1 MSVELNPSGSA
12 TSPNTVRPRIPQ
24 WELLV
29 TEGHVRAARWRKAF
43 PVLLALSIGS
53 IVLAFFIFRLVPVSQ
68 PSTKVADAKAAYAA
82 EQRSAVA
89 AFFQG
94 QSAAVPVTSPQDAAQ
109 AMNPQALNTRLA
121 ELLAFLRDENRLPDN
136 VVRQDA
142 ATFWRGEGSV
152 NEVHAVEDGRT
163 ILIGATV
170 NTAIQGQGYTA
181 PPELRRSYWIFR
193 RPEASWIWRGGAPYD
208 WTQHCLAVAGAV
220 PCARD
225 AVDPSTIPGT
235 IRGLLPD
242 AAFET
247 RP

>member
-1 MSVELNPSGSA
+1 V
-12 TSPNTVRPRIPQ
+12 
-24 WELLV
+24 LV
-29 TEGHVRAARWRKAF
+29 
-43 PVLLALSIGS
+43 ALSIGATL
-53 IVLAFFIFRLVPVSQ
+53 LALFLIRLIPDSQ
-68 PSTKVADAKAAYAA
+68 PSTKVADAKAGYAA

-94 QSAAVPVTSPQDAAQ
+94 QSAAVPDRPPQDAAQ

-121 ELLAFLRDENRLPDN
+121 ELHDYLRNENRLPDS

-142 ATFWRGEGSV
+142 AAFWRGAGGV

-170 NTAIQGQGYTA
+170 NTAWQGQGYTA

-193 RPEASWIWRGGAPYD
+193 RPEASWIWRGGAPHG
-208 WTQHCLAVAGAV
+208 WTRHCLAVASAL
-220 PCARD
+220 PCAGD
-225 AVDPSTIPGT
+225 GVDPTTIPDT
-235 IRGLLPD
+235 MRGLLPV

>member
-1 MSVELNPSGSA
+1 M
-12 TSPNTVRPRIPQ
+12 PQ

-43 PVLLALSIGS
+43 PVLVALSIGTTL
-53 IVLAFFIFRLVPVSQ
+53 LALFLIRLIPDSQ
-68 PSTKVADAKAAYAA
+68 PSTKVADAKAAYAI

-94 QSAAVPVTSPQDAAQ
+94 QSAAVPVTSPQDTAQ

-121 ELLAFLRDENRLPDN
+121 ELLALLRDENRLPDN

-142 ATFWRGEGSV
+142 ATFWRGAGGV
-152 NEVHAVEDGRT
+152 NEVHAVEDDRT

-170 NTAIQGQGYTA
+170 NTAYQGQGYAA
-181 PPELRRSYWIFR
+181 PAELRRSYWIFR
-193 RPEASWIWRGGAPYD
+193 RPEASWIWRGGAPFG
-208 WTQHCLAVAGAV
+208 WTQHCLAVAGAL
-220 PCARD
+220 PCAGD
-225 AVDPSTIPGT
+225 AVDPATIPGT
-235 IRGLLPD
+235 MRGLLPA
-242 AAFET
+242 AAFEA

>member
-1 MSVELNPSGSA
+1 M
-12 TSPNTVRPRIPQ
+12 PQ

-29 TEGHVRAARWRKAF
+29 TEGHVRASRWRKAF
-43 PVLLALSIGS
+43 PVLVGLSIGATL
-53 IVLAFFIFRLVPVSQ
+53 LALFLIRLIPDSQ
-68 PSTKVADAKAAYAA
+68 PSTKVADAKAAYAV

-142 ATFWRGEGSV
+142 ATFWRGAGGV

-163 ILIGATV
+163 ILVGTTV
-170 NTAIQGQGYTA
+170 NTAYQGQGYAA

-193 RPEASWIWRGGAPYD
+193 RPEASWIWRGGAPFG
-208 WTQHCLAVAGAV
+208 WTRHCLAVAGAL
-220 PCARD
+220 PCTENP
-225 AVDPSTIPGT
+225 VDPVTIPGT
-235 IRGLLPD
+235 MRGLLPD

>member
-1 MSVELNPSGSA
+1 M
-12 TSPNTVRPRIPQ
+12 PQ

-43 PVLLALSIGS
+43 PVLVALSIGATL
-53 IVLAFFIFRLVPVSQ
+53 LALLLIRLIPDAQ
-68 PSTKVADAKAAYAA
+68 PSSAVADAKATYAA

-94 QSAAVPVTSPQDAAQ
+94 QSAAVPDTSPQDAAQ
-109 AMNPQALNTRLA
+109 APTPQALNTRLA
-121 ELLAFLRDENRLPDN
+121 ELLAFLRDENRLPDS

-142 ATFWRGEGSV
+142 AAFWRGGWDLDKV
-152 NEVHAVEDGRT
+152 YAVEDGRT

-170 NTAIQGQGYTA
+170 NTAYQGQGYAA

-193 RPEASWIWRGGAPYD
+193 RPEASWIWRGGAPYG
-208 WTQHCLAVAGAV
+208 WTRHCLAVAGAL
-220 PCARD
+220 PCTEN
-225 AVDPSTIPGT
+225 AVDPATIPGT
-235 IRGLLPD
+235 MHGLLPD
-242 AAFET
+242 DAFEV

>member
-1 MSVELNPSGSA
+1 M
-12 TSPNTVRPRIPQ
+12 PQ

-43 PVLLALSIGS
+43 PVLVALSIGATL
-53 IVLAFFIFRLVPVSQ
+53 LALFLIRLIPDSQ
-68 PSTKVADAKAAYAA
+68 PSLRVTDAKAAHVAD
-82 EQRSAVA
+82 QRSAVA

-94 QSAAVPVTSPQDAAQ
+94 QSAAVPDTSPQDAAQ
-109 AMNPQALNTRLA
+109 AMNPQVLNTRLA

-142 ATFWRGEGSV
+142 ATFWRGAGGVSEF
-152 NEVHAVEDGRT
+152 HAVEDGRT

-170 NTAIQGQGYTA
+170 NTAYQGQGYAA

-193 RPEASWIWRGGAPYD
+193 RPEASWIWRGGAPYG
-208 WTQHCLAVAGAV
+208 WTQHCLAVAGAL
-220 PCARD
+220 PCAGD
-225 AVDPSTIPGT
+225 AVDPGTIPDT
-235 IRGLLPD
+235 MRGLLPA